1 MDVVRKSRLSRLQ
14 LDEKTDDEAS
24 GSRRNSFHDDGTAI
38 KKLSIEMLLNN
49 ERRESRDKPKPEP
62 SHQSRPSM
70 ELFQLSRL
78 NEIEYESNS
87 IQVLPSPNGLRSRPS
102 TTIVKRKD
110 SELVQPNLLDIN
122 SSLLDS
128 DDSDIMVVLSD
139 QAEGYESDASNIT
152 TFSVQSNWDQ
162 YFDRKKPLADIFLE
176 RGDRS
181 ETASLVSDW
190 DEDLSENEKKSV
202 AFRAL
207 KNRASNSIEIEAMP
221 NSSILV
227 VCKKKKHVTRARIIS
242 MDTTLA
248 ALASWVSND
257 TTQSLVHRSE
267 NFSYKTKRYN
277 SSKLGVS
284 ISELF
289 TKPLDSSSQGLLIL
303 YGPVNGKLTYKIL
316 LTKVKELRRLCKQDG
331 IDYSSIFKENRD
343 ILDIMSRRDTV
354 EDIKSE
360 PSSDCQS
367 PKNEL
372 PLESLRSTSIRTI
385 DL

>member
-1 MDVVRKSRLSRLQ
+1 VQ
-14 LDEKTDDEAS
+14 DEKSDEEPS
-24 GSRRNSFHDDGTAI
+24 GSRRNSFHDDGTTI
-38 KKLSIEMLLNN
+38 ERLSIETWVN
-49 ERRESRDKPKPEP
+49 ERRDKPKSTPL
-62 SHQSRPSM
+62 HQSRPSM
-70 ELFQLSRL
+70 ELYTLGHL
-78 NEIEYESNS
+78 NEAEYELNS
-87 IQVLPSPNGLRSRPS
+87 IQVLPSPSGLRSRPS

-110 SELVQPNLLDIN
+110 SEKLVQPNLLQID

-128 DDSDIMVVLSD
+128 DDSEFMVVLSD

-162 YFDRKKPLADIFLE
+162 YFDKKKPLADIFLE

-181 ETASLVSDW
+181 ETNSVVSDW
-190 DEDLSENEKKSV
+190 DEDGSENEKKCV
-202 AFRAL
+202 AIRSL
-207 KNRASNSIEIEAMP
+207 QKRASNSIDYEAMP

-227 VCKKKKHVTRARIIS
+227 VCKKKKHLTRARIIS

-248 ALASWVSND
+248 SLASWISND

-267 NFSYKTKRYN
+267 NFSYNFKRYN

-316 LTKVKELRRLCKQDG
+316 LTKVKELRKLCKQDG
-331 IDYSSIFKENRD
+331 IDYSSIFRD
-343 ILDIMSRRDTV
+343 NGDIISRRDTV
-354 EDIKSE
+354 EEIKSE
-360 PSSDCQS
+360 PSECQS
-367 PKNEL
+367 PKRKL
-372 PLESLRSTSIRTI
+372 SLESLAKGSNIRI
-385 DL
+385 VDL